1 MTTLKQI
8 EKALK
13 EVLLSKPKDKA
24 KYENKKP
31 TKAEK
36 NQKWRLDESP
46 NPKIEIKKNTQT
58 PTGIMI
64 STKKKF
70 HPLGENQRQSKP
82 LINQPNFMRF

>member
-46 NPKIEIKKNTQT
+46 NPKIEIKKIHKLQ
-58 PTGIMI
+58 
-64 STKKKF
+64 
-70 HPLGENQRQSKP
+70 LA
-82 LINQPNFMRF
+82 